1 MLMMSVSWSAF
12 RLRHVLYGVCSV
24 ILFMGFAL
32 PAAAQG
38 NSAIAQQF
46 QTQDSGI
53 TPAALV
59 GAVQDNQGNPNS
71 VELATTD
78 HADRL
83 VGVVSNEPLIELSNG
98 ESGVQV
104 VTSGLTMAL
113 VSDLNGDV
121 LAGDKIAISPI
132 EGVGMKATES
142 TTIVGTAQ
150 SDLSTAQIESRT
162 ITDKSGKEVTVEIG
176 LIQMQIGVAYYTPAS
191 AQEDSSFMPTFLQ
204 EVADNVAG
212 RNVSP
217 MRVLV
222 AALVLL
228 LLFVSVTVL
237 LYSAVRSSII
247 SIGRNPLSQGAVRK
261 SLLQVGLTV
270 VTVLLFGVAVV
281 YLVLTV

>member
-1 MLMMSVSWSAF
+1 MLMLSVSWSAS
-12 RLRHVLYGVCSV
+12 RLRHVLYGMCSV
-24 ILFMGFAL
+24 LLLMGLTL

-59 GAVQDNQGNPNS
+59 GAVQDNTNS
-71 VELATTD
+71 VELATTE

-83 VGVVSNEPLIELSNG
+83 IGVVSNEPLIELSNG
-98 ESGVQV
+98 GSGVQV

-113 VSDLNGDV
+113 VSDLNGAV
-121 LAGDKIAISPI
+121 LSGDKIAVSPI

-142 TTIVGTAQ
+142 ATIVGTAQ
-150 SDLSTAQIESRT
+150 SDLSTAQAETRT
-162 ITDKSGKEVTVEIG
+162 ITDKTGKEVTVEIG
-176 LIQMQIGVAYYTPAS
+176 LVQMQVGVAYYTPAS
-191 AQEDSSFMPTFLQ
+191 AQEDSSFMPSFLQ

-270 VTVLLFGVAVV
+270 VTVLLFGVAII